1 MRSQLCSLSVA
12 SWWSVSPKKRLER
25 RQALK
30 LTDHVS
36 KLWFRANVI
45 IEWFLGSLQRCWYW
59 QRVLHKT
66 ADFICEFACVYI
78 ILFFFSEPRNCSVNM
93 WLQSLLWTSETD
105 NILPINTSAKF
116 ISTCWI
122 YPAPQNTLHIF
133 FSFCHID
140 CFLSL
145 FVCSHVLF
153 LDRSKRRDR
162 H

>member
-1 MRSQLCSLSVA
+1 MPSQLCSLSVA
-12 SWWSVSPKKRLER
+12 SWWSVSPKKTLER

-45 IEWFLGSLQRCWYW
+45 IEWFLGSFQRCWYW

-66 ADFICEFACVYI
+66 ADLICEFACVYI
-78 ILFFFSEPRNCSVNM
+78 ILFFFSEPRSCSINM

-116 ISTCWI
+116 ISTC
-122 YPAPQNTLHIF
+122 
-133 FSFCHID
+133 SD
-140 CFLSL
+140 LSSTSKHTTHL
-145 FVCSHVLF
+145 FQSLSHRLLSITVCSHVLF